1 MDEMTYQAMTIMEHL
16 KKHRSITSLE
26 AIELYGCTRLSARV
40 WDLRHIYD
48 KKIKGERIRVKTR
61 FGNEVTVTR
70 YELMK
75 EEEA

>member
-1 MDEMTYQAMTIMEHL
+1 MTDQTMKILEHL
-16 KKHRSITSLE
+16 ERHGSITSLE
-26 AIELYGCTRLSARV
+26 AIELYGITRLSARV

-48 KKIKGERIRVKTR
+48 EKIKGERIRVKTR

-75 EEEA
+75 EAEA